1 MMLLLDTHTLIWAYA
16 DDPKL
21 PVHVGQMILDPANTI
36 FVSSAS
42 HWEIAIKIST
52 GKLQLTEPFAD
63 FVQHAIHDQGFR
75 LLPPEPRHTA
85 EVASLGYPLK
95 SHRDPFDR
103 LLIAQ
108 SRVDQLSVLSAD
120 PKFDAYGVTRL
131 W

>member
-1 MMLLLDTHTLIWAYA
+1 MRLLLDTHTLIWAYEN
-16 DDPKL
+16 DPQL
-21 PVHVGQMILDPANTI
+21 PPHIGQLIVDPANTVI
-36 FVSSAS
+36 VSSAS
-42 HWEIAIKIST
+42 HWEIAIKVST
-52 GKLQLTEPFAD
+52 GKLRLAEPFPD
-63 FVQHAIHDQGFR
+63 FIQHAIHDQGFA

-85 EVASLGYPLK
+85 EVATLPYPLK

-108 SRVDQLSVLSAD
+108 ARVDQLTLLSAD